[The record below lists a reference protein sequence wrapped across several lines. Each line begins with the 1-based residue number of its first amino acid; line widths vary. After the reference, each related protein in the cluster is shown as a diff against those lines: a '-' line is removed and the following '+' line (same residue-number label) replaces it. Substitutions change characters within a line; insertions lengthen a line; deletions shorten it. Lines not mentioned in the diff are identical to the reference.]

1 MNTKSEM
8 DKLAELLEKDGVAF
22 ERFHDPTKVPDYV
35 LPNKDVERELRN
47 QIVIKQGKTELSFI
61 CHLGSYG
68 VDQGLIEFYDFKSE
82 PVGYLTANECMEIV
96 KEKLI
101 L

>member
-1 MNTKSEM
+1 MKQSEM
-8 DKLAELLEKDGVAF
+8 DKLAELLENKGIVF

-47 QIVIKQGKTELSFI
+47 QIVIKQGKTVLSFI

-68 VDQGLIEFYDFKSE
+68 VDQGLIEFFDFKSE
-82 PVGYLTANECMEIV
+82 PVGYLTAEECIKIV
-96 KEKLI
+96 KEQLKK
-101 L
+101 